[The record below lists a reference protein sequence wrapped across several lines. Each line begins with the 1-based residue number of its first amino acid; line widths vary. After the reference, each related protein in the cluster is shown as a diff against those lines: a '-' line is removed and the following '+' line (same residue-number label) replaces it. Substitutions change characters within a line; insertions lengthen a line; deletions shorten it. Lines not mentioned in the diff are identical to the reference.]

1 MRTFD
6 EVILHFLKDMY
17 YAERAILKSLP
28 DLAAAAQNEGLKR
41 ALTQHAEETK
51 TQVQRLEKLFAGL
64 GQAAE
69 GVTCEALV
77 GLMQETDD
85 VLKECSGAGPVRD
98 AALVACAQAVEHY
111 EVARY
116 GALAEWLNEKG
127 RRDLASLLEQ
137 SLEEEKQADAKLND
151 LAKREINK
159 AAAQS

>member
-1 MRTFD
+1 MQNFD
-6 EVILHFLKDMY
+6 EMILHFLKDMY
-17 YAERAILKSLP
+17 YAEQAILRSLP
-28 DLAAAAQNEGLKR
+28 RLAAEAQNEGLKR
-41 ALTQHAEETK
+41 ALTEHANETK
-51 TQVQRLEKLFAGL
+51 AQVHRLEQVFTGL
-64 GQAAE
+64 SQTAQ

-77 GLMQETDD
+77 GLIQETDD
-85 VLKECSGAGPVRD
+85 VLKEFSGAGPVRD

-111 EVARY
+111 EIARY

-127 RRDLASLLEQ
+127 HRDLASLMED